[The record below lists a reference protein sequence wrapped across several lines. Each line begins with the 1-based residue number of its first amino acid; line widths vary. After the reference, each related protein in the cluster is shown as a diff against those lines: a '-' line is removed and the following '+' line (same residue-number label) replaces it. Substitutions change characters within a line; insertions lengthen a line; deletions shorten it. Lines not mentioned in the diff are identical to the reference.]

1 MHLSDALLYSKS
13 LGSLLATFMQSA
25 VHQHSY
31 VVVSMQV
38 NERPP
43 WSNPNSCQADCALPF
58 LSCPAVNGS
67 QAPCNSRGVCFNSLG
82 SCSCTTGYTGA
93 DCSSCALNYKSIN
106 GFCVAVHLLA
116 PQRSLSSNLTTSK
129 SLLAQLSRHRSMTG
143 GQAAVTVVM
152 VGSMLV
158 VAGAAWV
165 VWKRRTRYL
174 MQEYEEQLKNQVES
188 YYAP

>member
-38 NERPP
+38 NERPS

-67 QAPCNSRGVCFNSLG
+67 QVPCNSRGVCFNSLG
-82 SCSCTTGYTGA
+82 SCSCTTGYAGA